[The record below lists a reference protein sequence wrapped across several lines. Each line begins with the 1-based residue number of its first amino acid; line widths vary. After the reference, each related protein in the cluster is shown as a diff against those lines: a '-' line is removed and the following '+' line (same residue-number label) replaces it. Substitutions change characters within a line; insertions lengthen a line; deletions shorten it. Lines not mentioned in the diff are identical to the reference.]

1 MSNIVKLFGRLSVA
15 LTAFSCVTSALAEDR
30 FVAVEP
36 YYRLKSEVGIYGVV
50 TKRAGTKVVFQP
62 CAGIAKEIDDS
73 ELEVTLNTCDDGDGG
88 SFASFCDQTVD
99 ASQVAKGYFD
109 AIGQRFEI
117 GTVFET
123 KNGGPSPTN
132 FAAIDAGKTV
142 VKMQSCN
149 RYWSVGIDT
158 MGDAVVQML
167 SVDPTKL
174 TNSKT
179 LEWQ

>member
-1 MSNIVKLFGRLSVA
+1 MSNRMKLLGRLSA
-15 LTAFSCVTSALAEDR
+15 AAMAFYWVTSTLAEDK

-36 YYRLKSEVGIYGVV
+36 YYRLKNEVGIYGVV

-62 CAGIAKEIDDS
+62 CAGKAKEIDDS
-73 ELEVTLNTCDDGDGG
+73 ELEVTHNTCDDGNGG

-99 ASQVAKGYFD
+99 ASNVAKVFFD
-109 AIGQRFEI
+109 ATGKKFEI

-123 KNGGPSPTN
+123 KNGDLTATDL
-132 FAAIDAGKTV
+132 AAIDAGKTV

-149 RYWSVGIDT
+149 RYWSVGVDAK
-158 MGDAVVQML
+158 GDAVLQML
-167 SVDPTKL
+167 SVDPSKL